1 MDTSFVQTFVK
12 FPPRKSQGEFLLFIQ
27 RNLLHWFIHPL
38 SLKFFAQS
46 KGGLNIQSRASCRI
60 DFSAAIRKSLWPCCA
75 YHPRPLN
82 HLSEVNVRNSCP
94 WIGYGYTLLKN
105 LGIKSKGYIAY
116 NFHVFSQSR
125 VFRQTESSDINFPL
139 PTIGK
144 RST

>member
-1 MDTSFVQTFVK
+1 MALLRLSSETFKPPQRSKRKK
-12 FPPRKSQGEFLLFIQ
+12 FL
-27 RNLLHWFIHPL
+27 
-38 SLKFFAQS
+38 
-46 KGGLNIQSRASCRI
+46 
-60 DFSAAIRKSLWPCCA
+60 
-75 YHPRPLN
+75 PLN
-82 HLSEVNVRNSCP
+82 WLRL
-94 WIGYGYTLLKN
+94 YLLKN